1 MSIPKIADF
10 HKFCNVLSKIS
21 RAARCHSH
29 LYCRLYPAL
38 LIALKRN

>member
-10 HKFCNVLSKIS
+10 HKFCNAPSNAI

-38 LIALKRN
+38 LIEHKRN